1 MEHEQKPHP
10 YPFTRYSVTEIP
22 PIYRHLRE
30 KEPVARA
37 AFPSGDEG
45 WVVSRFDDVYS
56 VLADPRFSR
65 AATAEPDAPR
75 LTSARPVSGGLFTMD
90 PPEHTRL
97 RRLVAKEFTARRI
110 NGLRTHIQRITDEL
124 LDAMEKQGPPAEL
137 IGSLAFPLPVRV
149 ICELLGVPFADHDK
163 FQKWSEGI
171 VSLTSHTEDEALH
184 DMASLAGYFQELI
197 AAKRADGTGDDLISA
212 LVRAEEEERLSEH
225 ELMMMGMT
233 LLVAGHE
240 TTATVIGS
248 GALSLLLHPG
258 AVRTLKESPERIDDI
273 VEEILRVNPI
283 GDGGPLRVTLE
294 DVEVAGT
301 TIPAGAAVVA
311 SVPGANHDHRRFDDP
326 HSFDIDR
333 PDQQHIAF
341 GHGVHYCIGAALA
354 RAELQISLSTLF
366 RRFPGLALD
375 AEADELEMT
384 RGMMVHSLREL
395 PVSW

>member
-1 MEHEQKPHP
+1 MEHEHKRHP

-22 PIYRHLRE
+22 PLYRHLRE
-30 KEPVARA
+30 NEPVARVD
-37 AFPSGDEG
+37 FPSGDEG
-45 WVVSRFDDVYS
+45 WVVSRFDDAYAL
-56 VLADPRFSR
+56 LADQRFSR
-65 AATAEPDAPR
+65 AATADPDAPR

-110 NGLRTHIQRITDEL
+110 NGLRPRIQRITDEL
-124 LDAMEKQGPPAEL
+124 LDGMERGGRPADL
-137 IGSLAFPLPVRV
+137 IRALAFPLPVRV
-149 ICELLGVPFADHDK
+149 ICELLGVPFSDHDK
-163 FQKWSEGI
+163 FQAWSEGI

-197 AAKRADGTGDDLISA
+197 AAKRTDGTGDDLLSA

-248 GALSLLLHPG
+248 GALSLLRHPE
-258 AVRTLKESPERIDDI
+258 ALRTLQESPERIDDI

-294 DVEVAGT
+294 EVEIAGT
-301 TIPAGAAVVA
+301 VIPENAAVVA
-311 SVPGANHDHRRFDDP
+311 SVPGANHDHRHFDSP
-326 HSFDIDR
+326 HTFDIDR
-333 PDQQHIAF
+333 ADKQHMAF

-366 RRFPGLALD
+366 RRFPNLALD
-375 AEADELEMT
+375 AEAEDLEMT
-384 RGMMVHSLREL
+384 SGMMVHSLREL
-395 PVSW
+395 PVTW